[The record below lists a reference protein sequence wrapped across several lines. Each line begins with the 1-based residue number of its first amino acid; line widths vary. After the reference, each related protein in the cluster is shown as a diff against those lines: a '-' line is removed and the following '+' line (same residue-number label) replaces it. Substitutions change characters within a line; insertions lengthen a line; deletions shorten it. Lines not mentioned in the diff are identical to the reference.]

1 MAGSTGPDII
11 RKNLVLAYDS
21 GNHKVN
27 SAASFKDLTGNK
39 TLTLQNS
46 PTFDSSNKNRLKFDG
61 TDDYLDITPISYT
74 NITVMG
80 WLNRTA
86 VGNGPFNITG
96 GTGIVQYFSVYINR
110 LSYAYETSVTW
121 AQGSTVLSTN
131 TWYHYALVYDHSTT
145 TVKFYLNGVEE
156 GWSVGSG
163 SVRAGYRN
171 GTLYRFGKYYQSD
184 IRRWN
189 GYLPRG
195 LVYTDVLTSDE
206 VLQNYNQ
213 TKSRFI

>member
-27 SAASFKDLTGNK
+27 SAASFKDLTRNK

-61 TDDYLDITPISYT
+61 TDDYLDTTPISYT

-80 WLNRTA
+80 WLNKTTTSA
-86 VGNGPFNITG
+86 KVFNITG
-96 GTGIVQYFSVYINR
+96 GSGIVRYFSVYGNR
-110 LSYAYETSVTW
+110 LSYAYVTNVTW
-121 AQGSTVLSTN
+121 GQGSTVLSTN

-156 GWSVGSG
+156 GWSAGSG

-171 GTLYRFGKYYQSD
+171 GTFYRFGKYYQSN
-184 IRRWN
+184 IREWN

-206 VLQNYNQ
+206 ILQNYNA
-213 TKSRFI
+213 TKGRFI